1 MPLSVHFPVQK
12 FGKFEGEVNLQTENL
27 TANKL
32 TKYAMKRVLFSLMAI
47 VVAVVMT
54 SCEKEVDFGYPKTI
68 SFTKDGGEKV
78 ITGTTKFTDAHIH
91 DYKSGEDG
99 EFVPREDEIWCQVY
113 KWLTIE
119 YLANSTELKII
130 AEPNASGKSRKLH
143 IELHCGPEYQVVEV
157 QQE

>member
-1 MPLSVHFPVQK
+1 MENSRG
-12 FGKFEGEVNLQTENL
+12 GKFEAENL
-27 TANKL
+27 TVNKL

-47 VVAVVMT
+47 VVAVVMI
-54 SCEKEVDFGYPKTI
+54 SCEKEVDLGYPKMVT
-68 SFTKDGGEKV
+68 FTKDGGEKV
-78 ITGTTKFTDAHIH
+78 ITGTTNFTDAHIH
-91 DYKSGEDG
+91 DYTSGEDG

>member
-1 MPLSVHFPVQK
+1 
-12 FGKFEGEVNLQTENL
+12 
-27 TANKL
+27 
-32 TKYAMKRVLFSLMAI
+32 MKRVLFSLMAI
-47 VVAVVMT
+47 VVAVVMI
-54 SCEKEVDFGYPKTI
+54 SCEKEVDLGYPKMVT
-68 SFTKDGGEKV
+68 FTKDGGEKV
-78 ITGTTKFTDAHIH
+78 ITGTTNFTDAHIH

-143 IELHCGPEYQVVEV
+143 IELHSGPEYQVVEV
-157 QQE
+157 QQK